1 MFDPHLHK
9 SEETIDSGIRMA
21 PCELC
26 GLWEPVGGMHF
37 MTRREAENLDRMRKV
52 KAEFRSLRQKPD
64 SQTRGESER
73 AEGRISQRE
82 RLKALWRELEAE
94 RDAAR
99 EERMH
104 LLGHTGG

>member
-1 MFDPHLHK
+1 MFGPDLHK
-9 SEETIDSGIRMA
+9 NEETIDSGTLLA
-21 PCELC
+21 PCEVC

-52 KAEFRSLRQKPD
+52 KAEFRSIREKPD
-64 SQTRGESER
+64 SRPGSEPER

-82 RLKALWRELEAE
+82 RLRALWKELEAE

-104 LLGHTGG
+104 LLGHAGG